1 MGKYKNANVLQNEID
16 DINEQE
22 ALKRKHNIQSENV
35 IVVEKTQLFKWLFIL
50 IRAVLAVFVLILT
63 AIGIFTLLYPALRNS
78 FINILYQIIQS
89 IGG

>member
-35 IVVEKTQLFKWLFIL
+35 VVVEKTQLFKWLFIL
-50 IRAVLAVFVLILT
+50 IKAILAVFVLIFT
-63 AIGIFTLLYPALRNS
+63 AIGIFTLLYPELRNN